1 MDALILSCGT
11 GGGHNTAARA
21 IKEEMEKRGFRT
33 VMLNPY
39 TLRSDKLADRIDN
52 SYIEVV
58 KKAPVVFG
66 TVYKAG
72 ELYSRLP
79 FHSPVYFVNGS
90 MISAMEDYLR
100 QHSFDVV
107 ITTHLY
113 PAEILTNMKRRGMKL
128 PKTIYVATDY
138 VCIPFTEE
146 TECDAYVI
154 PAEDLTDAFA
164 GKGIPREKIFPLGIP
179 VHSRFSPKISRSEA
193 RSRLGITPEGPI
205 LLVAGGSMGGGR
217 IDRMINELDC
227 ESFRSRKIEQIIICG
242 SNRVLYE
249 KLCRHKIPHRKV
261 IGYTD
266 QMELYLN
273 AADLFL
279 TKPGGLSSTEAAV
292 CGIPMLHMS
301 AIPGCETSNVKYFSD
316 RGMSIACHS
325 AKDVIGSSFCMLGD
339 NNLRQEMIR
348 NQKKHV
354 NGNAAS
360 QICDLAEKIGCQ
372 E

>member
-1 MDALILSCGT
+1 MDALIMSCGT

-90 MISAMEDYLR
+90 MISAMEDYLG

-128 PKTIYVATDY
+128 PKTIYVQPITC
-138 VCIPFTEE
+138 VSHLRKKPSVMPMLSQQRI
-146 TECDAYVI
+146 
-154 PAEDLTDAFA
+154 LRMRLQ
-164 GKGIPREKIFPLGIP
+164 GKGFREK
-179 VHSRFSPKISRSEA
+179 
-193 RSRLGITPEGPI
+193 
-205 LLVAGGSMGGGR
+205 
-217 IDRMINELDC
+217 
-227 ESFRSRKIEQIIICG
+227 
-242 SNRVLYE
+242 
-249 KLCRHKIPHRKV
+249 
-261 IGYTD
+261 
-266 QMELYLN
+266 
-273 AADLFL
+273 
-279 TKPGGLSSTEAAV
+279 
-292 CGIPMLHMS
+292 
-301 AIPGCETSNVKYFSD
+301 KYFPW
-316 RGMSIACHS
+316 GFLFTAGFPQKS
-325 AKDVIGSSFCMLGD
+325 AGVKP
-339 NNLRQEMIR
+339 E
-348 NQKKHV
+348 
-354 NGNAAS
+354 AS
-360 QICDLAEKIGCQ
+360 
-372 E
+372 